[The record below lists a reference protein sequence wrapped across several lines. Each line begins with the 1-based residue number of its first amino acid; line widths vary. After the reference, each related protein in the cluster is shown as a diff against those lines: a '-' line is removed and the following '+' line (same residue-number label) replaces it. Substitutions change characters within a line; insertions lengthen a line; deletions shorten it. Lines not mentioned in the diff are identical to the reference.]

1 MVCEI
6 QNDQLK
12 RKLGPSNIFIIKAQQ
27 ARMVSILVLFLLIYE
42 LFL

>member
-1 MVCEI
+1 MVYEV
-6 QNDQLK
+6 QDDQLN